1 MTNIKTI
8 NSVKFVCAR
17 AGEQKKR
24 QKAIKAY
31 LHPIESDINA
41 VNTWLLEI
49 SHFVLD
55 NYQQLI
61 RDNLV
66 EAKQPPAIEVLA
78 MARKGYD
85 NIPIY

>member
-8 NSVKFVCAR
+8 NSIKFVCAR
-17 AGEQKKR
+17 AGEEKKR
-24 QKAIKAY
+24 QKIAKSY
-31 LHPIESDINA
+31 LYPIETDINA
-41 VNTWLLEI
+41 VNTWLLEV

-66 EAKQPPAIEVLA
+66 
-78 MARKGYD
+78 
-85 NIPIY
+85 